1 MCLYLSCAAIHFED
15 KQVYQARF
23 SFRNCWGKVSLKI
36 IKGVKILYREFT
48 IESAGF

>member
-1 MCLYLSCAAIHFED
+1 MCLYLSYAAIHFED

-23 SFRNCWGKVSLKI
+23 SFRNWWGKVSLKA

-48 IESAGF
+48 IEFAGF